1 MCLGALFFVGG
12 GRDGRLT
19 GQLHVRAG
27 GGRFACR
34 PGCSWRLSGGLGGGE
49 PSALRGMAA
58 RAEFVGV

>member
-1 MCLGALFFVGG
+1 MCLGDLFFVGG

-34 PGCSWRLSGGLGGGE
+34 PGCSWR
-49 PSALRGMAA
+49 
-58 RAEFVGV
+58 